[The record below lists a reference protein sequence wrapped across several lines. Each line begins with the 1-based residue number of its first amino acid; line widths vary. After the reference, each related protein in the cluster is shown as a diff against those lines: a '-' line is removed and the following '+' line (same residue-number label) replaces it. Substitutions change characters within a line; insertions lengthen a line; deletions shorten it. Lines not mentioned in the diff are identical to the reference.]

1 MSTPGRPKGESFER
15 QREESPMSTPGR
27 PKGESFERQREES
40 PISTPGR
47 PKGESFARK
56 REGSPISGVLTVFVK
71 ELRDAVRDRRSW
83 IIALTLSMLAGPVV
97 FLLLSN
103 FISGLEERL
112 AEREVVIEAPARAPT
127 LVNYLQRIGA
137 KVVEAP
143 PDYAERLRSGSLQ
156 NAVVRPPADFE
167 ERLARGETVE
177 VEVVYDESHE
187 KAQPVVATSL
197 RLVES
202 FNRELG
208 GQRLLARGVSP
219 KLLAALQV
227 QNVNLASTQARG
239 ARLLFIVPWA
249 ALIVSVVGALS
260 VAIDVTAG
268 ERERGSLEPLLANP
282 VDAWRLVVGKWAV
295 VMVYSTAIVALTM
308 AGFVVSMRFVTN
320 ETLSA
325 LVQLQWREVW
335 LFAAVLLPFA
345 ALMAALNMLVAV
357 FGRSFKEA
365 QTYVSYLSMAVQFS
379 ALVPVFLTV
388 RDATWHL
395 WVPSVAQLTVLL
407 KVLRGEPIGSIHLLL
422 PALVC
427 LAAAAGCLW
436 LQARLLRRE
445 SIVFSRG

>member
-1 MSTPGRPKGESFER
+1 MKGVW
-15 QREESPMSTPGR
+15 
-27 PKGESFERQREES
+27 
-40 PISTPGR
+40 
-47 PKGESFARK
+47 A
-56 REGSPISGVLTVFVK
+56 VFIK

-83 IIALTLSMLAGPVV
+83 TIALTLSMAAGPLV
-97 FLLLSN
+97 FVLLSN
-103 FISGLEERL
+103 FISGLEERV
-112 AEREVVIEAPARAPT
+112 AEREVVIEAPSHAPT

-143 PDYAERLRSGSLQ
+143 PDHLERLRSGSLQ

-167 ERLARGETVE
+167 DRLARGETVE
-177 VEVVYDESHE
+177 IEVVYDESHE
-187 KAQPVVATSL
+187 KAQPVVATAV

-208 GQRLLARGVSP
+208 QQRLLARGVSP
-219 KLLAALQV
+219 RLLAAVQV

-249 ALIVSVVGALS
+249 ALMVSVFGALS

-282 VDAWRLVVGKWAV
+282 VDAWQLVVGKWAV
-295 VMVYSTAIVALTM
+295 VVVYSTAIVLLTLL
-308 AGFVVSMRFVTN
+308 GFVASMRFVSN
-320 ETLSA
+320 ETLQA
-325 LVQLQWREVW
+325 LVQLQWREVL
-335 LFAAVLLPFA
+335 LFAVVLLPFS
-345 ALMAALNMLVAV
+345 ALMAALNMLVATY
-357 FGRSFKEA
+357 GRSFKEA
-365 QTYVSYLSMAVQFS
+365 QTYVSYISMAVQFS

-388 RDATWHL
+388 RDAAWHL
-395 WVPSVAQLTVLL
+395 WVPSVGQLSVLM
-407 KVLRGEPIGSIHLLL
+407 KVLRGEAVGAAHLLL

-427 LAAAAGCLW
+427 LAAAAACLW